1 MAATQLI
8 EALQTEVAALKGQF
22 EMIAPKFA
30 NYDLMALENGPWKA
44 EFERLLKVQE
54 ADLKGLYDDANTSI
68 GVMNATLATL
78 HAAPPQTAAA
88 ARSGKC
94 QGPKTYKHPHS
105 LVRMRNGQN
114 GKSRCRTMWT
124 PSTQA

>member
-8 EALQTEVAALKGQF
+8 EALQAEVATLKGQF

-54 ADLKGLYDDANTSI
+54 TDLKGLYDDANTSI
-68 GVMNATLATL
+68 GVINAKLATL
-78 HAAPPQTAAA
+78 HAAPPADGG
-88 ARSGKC
+88 SGKKW
-94 QGPKTYKHPHS
+94 QMSRSKDLEAS
-105 LVRMRNGQN
+105 AFMVRMRNGQN